1 MVQEIREQL
10 FQLSEE
16 SYKDFNRNIVP
27 GEERMIG
34 VRLPALRKLARE
46 TAKSSGR
53 EYLDEAAEAMG
64 PDSLHEEIMLYGMVL
79 GYTKMEKE
87 ERAERLDRFVPL
99 IRTWAICDT
108 CVTGYKF
115 MEKEPDYWFDYLK
128 RYETSDKEFD
138 LRFMIISMLSHF
150 IDDRHIDEVLRLCG
164 SIRNDGYYTK
174 MGVAWTV
181 SVCYVK
187 YPEKTRKLL
196 ESGVMDEFTHNKSIQ
211 KIRESYRVSR
221 EEKEELK
228 KLKKG

>member
-128 RYETSDKEFD
+128 RYETSDKEFY

-187 YPEKTRKLL
+187 YPEKTRKFL

>member
-87 ERAERLDRFVPL
+87 ERAERLDHFVPL

-138 LRFMIISMLSHF
+138 LRFMIISMVSHF

-187 YPEKTRKLL
+187 YPEKTRKFL

>member
-53 EYLDEAAEAMG
+53 EYLDEAAEA
-64 PDSLHEEIMLYGMVL
+64 
-79 GYTKMEKE
+79 
-87 ERAERLDRFVPL
+87 
-99 IRTWAICDT
+99 
-108 CVTGYKF
+108 
-115 MEKEPDYWFDYLK
+115 
-128 RYETSDKEFD
+128 
-138 LRFMIISMLSHF
+138 
-150 IDDRHIDEVLRLCG
+150 
-164 SIRNDGYYTK
+164 
-174 MGVAWTV
+174 
-181 SVCYVK
+181 YVK
-187 YPEKTRKLL
+187 YPKKTRKFL

>member
-64 PDSLHEEIMLYGMVL
+64 PDSLHEEIMLYGIVL

>member
-16 SYKDFNRNIVP
+16 SYKDFNWNIVP

-221 EEKEELK
+221 E
-228 KLKKG
+228 

>member
-1 MVQEIREQL
+1 MFQEIREQL

>member
-53 EYLDEAAEAMG
+53 EYLDEAAEVMG

-187 YPEKTRKLL
+187 YPEKTRKFL

>member
-164 SIRNDGYYTK
+164 SICNDGYYTK

-187 YPEKTRKLL
+187 YPEKTRKFL

>member
-187 YPEKTRKLL
+187 YPEKTRKFL

>member
-164 SIRNDGYYTK
+164 YIRNDGYYTK

>member
-128 RYETSDKEFD
+128 RYETSNKEFD

-187 YPEKTRKLL
+187 YPEKTRKFL

>member
-196 ESGVMDEFTHNKSIQ
+196 ESGEMDEFTHNKSIQ

>member
-164 SIRNDGYYTK
+164 YIRNDGYYTK

-187 YPEKTRKLL
+187 YPEKTRKFL

>member
-27 GEERMIG
+27 GEERMLG

-46 TAKSSGR
+46 TAKISGR

-79 GYTKMEKE
+79 GYVKMEKE

-99 IRTWAICDT
+99 IRNWAICDS

>member
-27 GEERMIG
+27 GEERMLG

-46 TAKSSGR
+46 TAKNSGR
-53 EYLDEAAEAMG
+53 EYLDEAAETMG
-64 PDSLHEEIMLYGMVL
+64 PDSLHEEIMLYGMIL
-79 GYTKMEKE
+79 GYVKMEKE

-99 IRTWAICDT
+99 IRTWAICDS

-138 LRFMIISMLSHF
+138 LRFMIISMMSHF
-150 IDDRHIDEVLRLCG
+150 IDDQHIDEVLRLCG

-174 MGVAWTV
+174 MGVAWAV

-187 YPEKTRKLL
+187 YPEKTRNLL

-221 EEKEELK
+221 EEKDELK

>member
-108 CVTGYKF
+108 CVTVYKF

-187 YPEKTRKLL
+187 YPEKTRKFL